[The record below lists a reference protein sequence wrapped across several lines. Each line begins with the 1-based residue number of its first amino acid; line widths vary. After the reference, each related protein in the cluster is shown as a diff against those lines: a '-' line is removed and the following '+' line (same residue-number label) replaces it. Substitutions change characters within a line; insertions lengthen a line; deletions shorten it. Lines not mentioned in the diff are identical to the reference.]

1 MRPRKPG
8 MAFMNLAALEIFQPF
23 LDAITRP
30 PGHMILSGLD
40 TLRIDVHIGR
50 DLHAEVRWAAR
61 HVRCIGA
68 GHQRF
73 RSCAAGIYAGSAKE
87 LALDYRNS
95 SSRAGQTICQG
106 RSCLAGSDDDGIVA
120 LHWIIP

>member
-8 MAFMNLAALEIFQPF
+8 MAFINLAALEIFQPF

-40 TLRIDVHIGR
+40 SLHIDGDFAR
-50 DLHAEVRWAAR
+50 DLHAEVRCAAR
-61 HVRCIGA
+61 YVRGIGA

-73 RSCAAGIYAGSAKE
+73 RRCAAGIYASSAKE

-95 SSRAGQTICQG
+95 SSRAG
-106 RSCLAGSDDDGIVA
+106 
-120 LHWIIP
+120 